1 MNHYASE
8 WSRSLYPMWTDL
20 RMKQALSALPALD
33 TKEMLE
39 GLASALGDEDCVQ
52 PLSYLKEVLPS

>member
-1 MNHYASE
+1 
-8 WSRSLYPMWTDL
+8 
-20 RMKQALSALPALD
+20 MKQALSALPALD
-33 TKEMLE
+33 TKETLE